1 MTKRY
6 FVWKDANCNGKN
18 IDWIEMKG
26 KEFTLFKRGPENNH
40 RRFIRLGD
48 PELDEEIIF
57 IGATKQKYDEWNR
70 EQAHKKRIEEA
81 RKESGYS
88 EVSLSTSL
96 CDDSG
101 ETIDIY
107 IADSDCDVEASVL
120 KFIEKKLSKMLYTY
134 LPRKKRNS

>member
-26 KEFTLFKRGPENNH
+26 KEFTLFKREPENNH

-70 EQAHKKRIEEA
+70 
-81 RKESGYS
+81 
-88 EVSLSTSL
+88 
-96 CDDSG
+96 D
-101 ETIDIY
+101 
-107 IADSDCDVEASVL
+107 
-120 KFIEKKLSKMLYTY
+120 
-134 LPRKKRNS
+134 